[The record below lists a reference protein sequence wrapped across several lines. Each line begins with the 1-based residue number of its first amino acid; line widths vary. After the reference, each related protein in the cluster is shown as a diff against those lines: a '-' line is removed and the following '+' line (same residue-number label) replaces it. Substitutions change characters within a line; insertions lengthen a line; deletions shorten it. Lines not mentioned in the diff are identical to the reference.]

1 MYKIEIEFVSKNN
14 VQKNKVV
21 GLLKRC
27 FSIEKIYFIEKSRK
41 VFMTLNFLPD
51 TKQLEYMLNNN
62 GYQISDIVV
71 EKIVE

>member
-1 MYKIEIEFVSKNN
+1 MYKIEIEFLSKGN
-14 VQKNKVV
+14 VTKKNIV

-51 TKQLEYMLNNN
+51 AEQLEYMLNNN
-62 GYQISDIVV
+62 GYQISDIII
-71 EKIVE
+71 EKKE